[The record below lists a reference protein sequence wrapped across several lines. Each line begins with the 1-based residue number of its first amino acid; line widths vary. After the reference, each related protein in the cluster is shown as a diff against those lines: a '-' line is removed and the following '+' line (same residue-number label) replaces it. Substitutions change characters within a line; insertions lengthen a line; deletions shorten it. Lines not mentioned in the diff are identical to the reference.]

1 MRVFSGQFLLKNI
14 CSAIFTPLDDDTDND
29 DELKERC
36 YKSFHV
42 FAEWCEN
49 KGFAG
54 IRYPSTRMKLIGERG
69 TNIVLFDANSAVAD
83 ESTFRICRNT

>member
-1 MRVFSGQFLLKNI
+1 MDMLSF
-14 CSAIFTPLDDDTDND
+14 FTDDTDSNAA
-29 DELKERC
+29 LKERC

-49 KGFAG
+49 KGFVG
-54 IRYPSTRMKLIGERG
+54 IRYPSTRMKLINKGG
-69 TNIVLFDANSAVAD
+69 SNIVLFDDDSDVAD

>member
-1 MRVFSGQFLLKNI
+1 MVMRFLASPNNPEEQLFLL
-14 CSAIFTPLDDDTDND
+14 
-29 DELKERC
+29 R
-36 YKSFHV
+36 YV

-54 IRYPSTRMKLIGERG
+54 IRYPSTRMKLIDHRG
-69 TNIVLFDANSAVAD
+69 SNIVLFDADSAIAD